1 MDEQM
6 KYDREREVTKLW
18 EDFRN
23 GRAYQS
29 NIGLTT
35 RVPMYVRFYEGDQW
49 PKPTKN
55 TQGLPRPV
63 VNIVKMIC
71 RNKKSAILS
80 TPVRCY
86 YQASDERVDVEN
98 FNRFSDYIQK
108 EIGQEVLDKKGIDS
122 GVKKG
127 GYFYHYYWDSEA
139 RGKEGIKLGGVRCE
153 MIDIL
158 NIFFADPTED
168 DEQKQR
174 WILIASREPV
184 SSVRAKCDKDVDTDT
199 ITPDEDEN
207 LYSQKEQDGSE
218 LVTVLTRYFRQDG
231 EVFVEKATKS
241 VIINKPFSLTPN
253 YQAAR
258 AAMDADPEAP
268 NNDLPDDPNKKT
280 ETGQRTGT
288 KTTLY
293 PIVVG
298 NYEHRERCIYGL
310 GEVEGLIQNQRSI
323 NFNIAMMLLAA
334 QENGWGKYVVH
345 KNALQGQVI
354 TNEPGQVLTDYSDTG
369 NGIKRLSELS
379 LPASPMQLVES
390 LTQMTRAVTGAS
402 EVMTGETIGS
412 NMSGAAIAQ
421 LQSQALQPIEDLKDT
436 FWKVKEKQG
445 RVLAQFY
452 KLFYRGREFS
462 YTVTEDGF
470 DERGMPI
477 KIEQQRNGIFNG
489 SDYED
494 VNLEVIVEATG
505 GTHASAAG
513 DINALD
519 TLLAKGAISP
529 VTYFEL
535 YPKDALSNRSEIL
548 KRLKSEEANIVA
560 ALQAQIEQLTQ
571 ALKIR
576 DQQIAAQQKT
586 VSMVESII
594 REKSK
599 LQDTL
604 AQVYF
609 EASQKIEG
617 QNKAIVSERAQLT
630 RTQRDARVMAADIVQ
645 NRAQRAQMQPPIEQ
659 AQSLSK

>member
-1 MDEQM
+1 MHQENDNT
-6 KYDREREVTKLW
+6 EREVTSLW

-35 RVPMYVRFYEGDQW
+35 KIPMFVRFYEGDQW

-86 YQASDERVDVEN
+86 YECADEHVDIER

-108 EIGQEVLDKKGIDS
+108 ELGQELLDKKGIDS
-122 GVKKG
+122 AVKKG

-184 SSVRAKCDKDVDTDT
+184 SSVREKCDKDVDPES
-199 ITPDEDEN
+199 ITADEEEN
-207 LYSQKEQDGSE
+207 LYSGTEQEGSE
-218 LVTVLTRYFRQDG
+218 LVTVLTRYFRQNG

-241 VIINKPFSLTPN
+241 VIVNKPFSLTPD

-258 AAMDADPEAP
+258 AALDEPSDAP
-268 NNDLPDDPNKKT
+268 NNDLPDDPNAPAKIAEKR
-280 ETGQRTGT
+280 GARA
-288 KTTLY
+288 TLY

-334 QENGWGKYVVH
+334 QENGWGKYVVT
-345 KNALQGQVI
+345 KDALQGQVI
-354 TNEPGQVLTDYSDTG
+354 TNEPGQVLTDYSPG
-369 NGIKRLSELS
+369 GGGIKRLSELAMPS
-379 LPASPMQLVES
+379 APMQLVES
-390 LTQMTRAVTGAS
+390 LTQMTRAVTGSS
-402 EVMTGETIGS
+402 EVMTGESIGS

-421 LQSQALQPIEDLKDT
+421 LQSQALQPIEELKDT

-452 KLFYRGREFS
+452 KLFYREREFT
-462 YTVTEDGF
+462 YTETEKVS
-470 DERGMPI
+470 DE
-477 KIEQQRNGIFNG
+477 NGILVETEKRKNDVFRG
-489 SDYED
+489 SEYED
-494 VNLEVIVEATG
+494 ANLEVVVETTG
-505 GTHASAAG
+505 GTNASAAG

-519 TLLAKGAISP
+519 VALAKGAISI

-548 KRLKSEEANIVA
+548 KRLKGEEANKLA
-560 ALQAQIEQLTQ
+560 AMQAQIEQLTQ
-571 ALKIR
+571 ALQLR
-576 DQQIAAQQKT
+576 DQQIAEQKETVDRVHALIKEKEQLQLTLLKLQGEYEAKIVEANQIIMKNRAQLQKT
-586 VSMVESII
+586 V
-594 REKSK
+594 
-599 LQDTL
+599 Q
-604 AQVYF
+604 
-609 EASQKIEG
+609 
-617 QNKAIVSERAQLT
+617 
-630 RTQRDARVMAADIVQ
+630 DARVMAEDIAA
-645 NRAQRAQMQPPIEQ
+645 NRAQNQVIEQ
-659 AQSLSK
+659 AQRPF